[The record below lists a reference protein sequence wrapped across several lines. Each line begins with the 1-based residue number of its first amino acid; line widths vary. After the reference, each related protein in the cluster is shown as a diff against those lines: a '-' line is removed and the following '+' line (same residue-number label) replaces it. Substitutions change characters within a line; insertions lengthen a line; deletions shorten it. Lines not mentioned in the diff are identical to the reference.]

1 MFSFRAVSYRNKCL
15 TLEQFPRDFWIFVTG
30 ATLTSDWSSGAH
42 SWPPIVACADL
53 RIWRVAFINHVIPL
67 SLSADIYTPSVPA
80 PWEFLS
86 FLEKQDGGSF
96 SLARDI
102 IKVLL
107 LKI

>member
-67 SLSADIYTPSVPA
+67 SLSADIYTPSVSRPLGI
-80 PWEFLS
+80 PL
-86 FLEKQDGGSF
+86 F
-96 SLARDI
+96 SRETGWRILFFSERYY
-102 IKVLL
+102 
-107 LKI
+107 